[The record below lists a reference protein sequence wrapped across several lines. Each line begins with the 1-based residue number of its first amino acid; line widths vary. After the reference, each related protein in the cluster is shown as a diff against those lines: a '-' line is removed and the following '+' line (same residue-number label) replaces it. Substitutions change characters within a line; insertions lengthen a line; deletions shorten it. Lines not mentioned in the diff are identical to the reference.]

1 MSTTAHDLRV
11 RVTLLVALG
20 LATTLVLFGAYRAV
34 HDDAARLAG
43 ASSPGVL
50 AVDTARSALGLARA
64 AVPEAG
70 LEGAGTGA
78 FQTRVSVAHQALAL
92 AASENVT
99 GIEGRRTLQ
108 TVTGLIAVYS
118 GWVEQAHREPAGSPL
133 RTAYLHYADRVL
145 DAPGTDEDIMGRLDE
160 LRARQLAVAD
170 RQAALG
176 TPLTL
181 AWAAAAA
188 LFTALCAALWEAQ
201 RFTRRRFRALA
212 DAPMLA
218 AAALWAAGAAT
229 LAWLTLRTRGATAEA
244 LRELRGEPTGDGIAT
259 AGARVAAHLADVD
272 VRAAA
277 SDWILVGGVALV
289 ALSVSG
295 LLPRIAEYRAGTRR

>member
-1 MSTTAHDLRV
+1 MSTTAYDLRLRLAV
-11 RVTLLVALG
+11 LVALG
-20 LATTLVLFGAYRAV
+20 LAATLVLFGAYRSV
-34 HDDAARLAG
+34 HDDAARLAE

-50 AVDTARSALGLARA
+50 AVDTARSALALAHE

-108 TVTGLIAVYS
+108 TVTGLIAVYA
-118 GWVEQAHREPAGSPL
+118 GWVEQAHREPDGSPL

-145 DAPGTDEDIMGRLDE
+145 DAPGTDEDVMGRLAE
-160 LRARQLAVAD
+160 LRAQQLAVAE

-176 TPLTL
+176 RPLTL
-181 AWAAAAA
+181 AWVAAAV

-201 RFTRRRFRALA
+201 RFTRRRFRRLA
-212 DAPMLA
+212 DPPLLA
-218 AAALWAAGAAT
+218 ATALWTAGAAT
-229 LAWLTLRTRGATAEA
+229 LAWLTFRTREGTAQA
-244 LRELRGEPTGDGIAT
+244 LRELRGAPTGDGIAT
-259 AGARVAAHLADVD
+259 AGARVARHLADVD

-295 LLPRIAEYRAGTRR
+295 LLPRIAEYRSGTRR